1 MAERDV
7 PVVII
12 GAGPA
17 GSVCANLLK
26 GAGTECVLVDFRSF
40 PRDKVCGGGLT
51 PRAWHVLEDMMPD
64 FQYDYVA
71 VKRYRLI
78 VNGRVRA
85 QVEPTDEQR
94 NVCRKDFDNA
104 MLQRFIKSGGE
115 FIQDSFLRFEEQQ
128 DGRILVTM
136 RSGLQILC
144 RYLVAADGAN
154 SRVRKQLLGPYR
166 GNVLFWE
173 QDVTKGDGVL
183 DGEFSSRYD
192 CGYYYRFPHKD
203 HDVVGYG
210 AKDASLEG
218 FRKLLTDL
226 GIAETRIRGANIP
239 VEVVESG
246 RDDVILIGDA
256 GGFVNKLTYEGLY
269 YALVT
274 GRNAAKAILEGIP
287 FTEANKDIFRR
298 KRREKWITD
307 FFYSRIGLWLVRV
320 LSGNG
325 RFVKFA
331 LEKVS
336 GV

>member
-1 MAERDV
+1 MTKRVV

-26 GAGTECVLVDFRSF
+26 EAGTECVLVDFRSF

-71 VKRYRLI
+71 IKRFRLL

-85 QVEPTDEQR
+85 QIETTYEQR

-104 MLQRFIKSGGE
+104 LLQRFIKLGGE
-115 FIQDSFLRFEEQQ
+115 FVQDSFLRFEEQQ

-136 RSGLQILC
+136 RSGLQIQC

-154 SRVRKQLLGPYR
+154 SRIRKQLLGPYK

-173 QDVTKGDGVL
+173 QDVKKGDGVL
-183 DGEFSSRYD
+183 EGEFSSRYD
-192 CGYYYRFPHKD
+192 CGYYYRFPQKD
-203 HDVVGYG
+203 HDIVGYG
-210 AKDASLEG
+210 AKDASVEG

-226 GIAETRIRGANIP
+226 GIAETKIRGANIP

-298 KRREKWITD
+298 KRREKWITGM
-307 FFYSRIGLWLVRV
+307 FYSWFGQWLVRM
-320 LSGNG
+320 LSGN
-325 RFVKFA
+325 RRIVKWA